1 MTSSNFDTQQT
12 GAADPQAGDPTP
24 AANQPGKWDVLT
36 GRVLASIESAARSVP
51 GFVLPHKAGRR
62 SIQPYFG
69 IAEEFIFD
77 AITAVEESP
86 VVALG
91 LLDPVDARERMER
104 NRAIRA
110 IVPRVRLIAE
120 ALQYTADVDN
130 ADLAQRAQ
138 KIYAAVKTLA
148 RDPKATI
155 VAVRARIM
163 ATSRGIVRKKKS
175 ARKQPSSWQQQP
187 QSLPAPN
194 ELQEAA

>member
-1 MTSSNFDTQQT
+1 MTTSNLDTQET
-12 GAADPQAGDPTP
+12 AADPQAGDPTP
-24 AANQPGKWDVLT
+24 AANQPGKSDVLM
-36 GRVLASIESAARSVP
+36 GRVLQSIETAARGVP

-62 SIQPYFG
+62 SIYPYFG

-77 AITAVEESP
+77 AITAVEETP
-86 VVALG
+86 AVGLG
-91 LLDPVDARERMER
+91 LLNPVDARERMER

-120 ALQYTADVDN
+120 ALQYTADVDE

-138 KIYAAVKTLA
+138 KIYGAVKTLA

-163 ATSRGIVRKKKS
+163 KTSRGVVRKKKS
-175 ARKQPSSWQQQP
+175 TRKEASAAQQQP
-187 QSLPAPN
+187 HSIPPPN
-194 ELQEAA
+194 DLQEAA